1 MSSLIANVLTGV
13 GKQVWNSITDSSSEN
28 NPSREIQLQD
38 FQSKLDFAVSPEKAS
53 FKAFLNDN
61 FVNSLQGVE
70 FLSQKLQDGMLSNPE
85 LTGFIARNGG
95 LAADISIE
103 KQAGNFVLRG
113 AQGEE
118 WVVPTNSE
126 LETTVSRLYHLESV
140 RQLAS
145 LQPGLELDQLVDLSF
160 QKAVV
165 NS

>member
-13 GKQVWNSITDSSSEN
+13 GKQVWNSITEGSAEN
-28 NPSREIQLQD
+28 NASREIQLQD
-38 FQSKLDFAVSPEKAS
+38 FQSKLDFAASPEKAS

-70 FLSQKLQDGMLSNPE
+70 FLSQKLQDSMLSNPE
-85 LTGFIARNGG
+85 LAGFISRNGG

-103 KQAGNFVLRG
+103 RQAGNFVLKG

-126 LETTVSRLYHLESV
+126 LERTVGQLYHLESV

-145 LQPGLELDQLVDLSF
+145 MQPGLELGQLVDLSF
-160 QKAVV
+160 QKAAV
-165 NS
+165 NG